1 MITIGC
7 HLSSSRGFLHMG
19 KEEVSIGANTFQFFT
34 RNPRG
39 SKAKAIDEKDV
50 QRFLEY
56 ASEQGI
62 EQVLAHAPYTLNVC
76 SADEHTREFAM
87 MTLEDD
93 LKRMEYIPG
102 NCYNFHP
109 GSHVGQGIETGIRE
123 IADTLNRILKP
134 DQKTTVLLET
144 MSGKGSEVGSRFE
157 ELAQIID
164 RVEIKD
170 RMGVCLDTCHV
181 YDAGYDIVN
190 HLDEVLEEF
199 DRIIGLERLKAIH
212 VNDSKNPF
220 ASHKDRH
227 EKIGQGSLGL
237 EAIRR
242 VIYHPKLKHLPFYLE
257 TPNELEGY
265 AAEILLLRESEESI
279 ERSLDR

>member
-19 KEEVSIGANTFQFFT
+19 KEAVSIGANTFQFFT

-164 RVEIKD
+164 WVEIKD